1 VPLRGLDDRSSGPLE
16 SLLATAA
23 TAVATAAILTHTLAR
38 SSSLTQLA
46 KEEGMARPERRYGG
60 ITFGGI
66 IVIAGIL
73 LIFIWSFWIGLV
85 VALVGLVGFG
95 GFARGKWY

>member
-1 VPLRGLDDRSSGPLE
+1 VLAPP
-16 SLLATAA
+16 ATATIA
-23 TAVATAAILTHTLAR
+23 THTLAPAR
-38 SSSLTQLA
+38 HHLTKLA
-46 KEEGMARPERRYGG
+46 KEKDMAPLERRYGG
-60 ITFGGI
+60 ITLGGI

-85 VALVGLVGFG
+85 IALIGLVGFG